1 MDDYLLLKKQRERFM
16 TILGL
21 SEGGNL
27 NYNKR
32 IMIDRLVGNFRH
44 DRQQIRNDWQNS
56 TMLEKGHYAMRHKDT
71 DPDPFKLMMVI
82 IIECCNC
89 FRLAQP
95 TIFHLK
101 AVRQRRRSCWTT

>member
-1 MDDYLLLKKQRERFM
+1 M

-32 IMIDRLVGNFRH
+32 TMVDRMAGNYRH
-44 DRQQIRNDWQNS
+44 DREQIRDSWQDK
-56 TMLEKGHYAMRHKDT
+56 TMLERGHYAMAHSGT
-71 DPDPFKLMMVI
+71 DPDPFKLMKVI
-82 IIECCNC
+82 IIECCNY

-95 TIFHLK
+95 IMDHLK
-101 AVRQRRRSCWTT
+101 AVRLTRSCCWTT